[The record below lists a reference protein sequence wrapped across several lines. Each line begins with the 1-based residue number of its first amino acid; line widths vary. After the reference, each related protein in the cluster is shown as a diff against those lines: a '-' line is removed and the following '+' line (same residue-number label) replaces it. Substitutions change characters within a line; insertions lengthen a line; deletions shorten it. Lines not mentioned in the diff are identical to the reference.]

1 MKTLAQWSLEEY
13 HQMIAAGILH
23 DRPVELIAG
32 EIIEVAPESPLHR
45 YFLVEAVKYLR
56 QLLIGVAEVYEAH
69 PVTLGDSEPEP
80 DIAIV
85 KLADHCY
92 KTRHPAPG
100 DIYLLVEISDTTLN
114 YDLEQKKKIYAG
126 AQIPEYWVISVQQ
139 KQVMI
144 FQAPQADD
152 YQVQTV
158 VSQGDLILAGLPTIK
173 ISLSKILG
181 EDEDEEQN

>member
-1 MKTLAQWSLEEY
+1 MKTLAKWSLEEY
-13 HQMIAAGILH
+13 HQMIVAGILH

-69 PVTLGDSEPEP
+69 PVTLLNSEPEP

-85 KLADHCY
+85 KLADHRY

-100 DIYLLVEISDTTLN
+100 DIYLLIEISDTTLN
-114 YDLEQKKKIYAG
+114 YECKL
-126 AQIPEYWVISVQQ
+126 
-139 KQVMI
+139 
-144 FQAPQADD
+144 
-152 YQVQTV
+152 
-158 VSQGDLILAGLPTIK
+158 
-173 ISLSKILG
+173 
-181 EDEDEEQN
+181 